1 MNQVTVTKT
10 KDYLVLKIP
19 LQAVRERKIFL
30 SDNQRHAIAEGLR
43 AIKEGRV
50 SKPYKNAKEAIA
62 FLRSL

>member
-10 KDYLVLKIP
+10 KDYLLLKIP
-19 LQAVRERKIFL
+19 LQAVRERRVSL
-30 SDNQRHAIAEGLR
+30 SNGQRRVIAEGLK

-50 SKPYKNAKEAIA
+50 SKPYKTAKEAIA